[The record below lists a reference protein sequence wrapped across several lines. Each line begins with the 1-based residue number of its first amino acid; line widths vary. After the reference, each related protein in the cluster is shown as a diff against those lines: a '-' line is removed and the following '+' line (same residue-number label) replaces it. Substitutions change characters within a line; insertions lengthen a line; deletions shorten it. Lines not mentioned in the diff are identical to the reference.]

1 MEHWYRWLCRTL
13 TLQSVQISSEVYIF
27 LEDAEK
33 KNLCGYVVINWGQK
47 HLTENIKRIY
57 IFESIQTHQRC
68 ADAHNAVATGGF
80 DRRLRSAAVRWR
92 IPPSDPVLPQQSPRH
107 FITVNTFHEAKHGD
121 TMKAGPTFTGWEHH
135 ELTAMWEVTAV
146 WLCNDLAGGNLELK
160 VTPVGRRSRSEYYHR
175 NNTDGS
181 DCFHWHVRPCVLM
194 LATQKP
200 PPPRDHVVL
209 HKVETRIVGG
219 CHNRPRRAS
228 DCARPCFQE
237 VLFMFRM
244 ETVTCARRWACSR
257 VPMCD
262 MLPPPWEKTD
272 KDIQRKL
279 TGRKHRCHPI
289 KTAA

>member
-33 KNLCGYVVINWGQK
+33 KPSLWVCSDKLGTEAPYWK
-47 HLTENIKRIY
+47 HKADIY
-57 IFESIQTHQRC
+57 IFVYKYTNPHVHQWC

-80 DRRLRSAAVRWR
+80 DRRLRSTAVRWR
-92 IPPSDPVLPQQSPRH
+92 IPPSDPVLPQQSPCH
-107 FITVNTFHEAKHGD
+107 FITVNTFHEAKHDD

-175 NNTDGS
+175 NNTDGL
-181 DCFHWHVRPCVLM
+181 DCFHWHVRPCVLI
-194 LATQKP
+194 LVTQKP

-209 HKVETRIVGG
+209 HNVETRIVGG
-219 CHNRPRRAS
+219 LS
-228 DCARPCFQE
+228 
-237 VLFMFRM
+237 
-244 ETVTCARRWACSR
+244 
-257 VPMCD
+257 
-262 MLPPPWEKTD
+262 
-272 KDIQRKL
+272 
-279 TGRKHRCHPI
+279 
-289 KTAA
+289 